1 MHPGHG
7 CCHGLAVVCFTM
19 FHGKYTVHVKISHAL
34 IAFIHMKW
42 ISAITNVLALA
53 TNKEI

>member
-1 MHPGHG
+1 
-7 CCHGLAVVCFTM
+7 VVCFTM
-19 FHGKYTVHVKISHAL
+19 FHGKYTVHVEISHAL
-34 IAFIHMKW
+34 TAFIHMKW

>member
-42 ISAITNVLALA
+42 ISAVTNVLARQ
-53 TNKEI
+53 TKRS